1 MNDFSSK
8 CEILGDLWLNYR
20 DEDDFT
26 DFIEYNDIGLPLAY
40 TVSAGLATATPQGEL
55 YINET
60 WDLLVEALGI
70 DGEETWDS
78 LDHMLDSTEL
88 ED

>member
-8 CEILGDLWLNYR
+8 CEILGDLWIDYKE
-20 DEDDFT
+20 DEAFA

-40 TVSAGLATATPQGEL
+40 ASAAGLVKVEPQGEL

-60 WDLLVEALGI
+60 WDLLVEALGV
-70 DGEETWDS
+70 DVDETWDS
-78 LDHMLDSTEL
+78 LEHMLENAVETE
-88 ED
+88 

>member
-8 CEILGDLWLNYR
+8 CEILGSLWLDYGD
-20 DEDDFT
+20 DETFS

-70 DGEETWDS
+70 EIGRA
-78 LDHMLDSTEL
+78 HV
-88 ED
+88 